1 MNCLHVVILYIV
13 LEMQSVHKRCMKMKG
28 GNKAADIGDV
38 MQTYSRWKIRSTT
51 QCCTFWVKHQD
62 NSYLKG

>member
-51 QCCTFWVKHQD
+51 QCCTF
-62 NSYLKG
+62 